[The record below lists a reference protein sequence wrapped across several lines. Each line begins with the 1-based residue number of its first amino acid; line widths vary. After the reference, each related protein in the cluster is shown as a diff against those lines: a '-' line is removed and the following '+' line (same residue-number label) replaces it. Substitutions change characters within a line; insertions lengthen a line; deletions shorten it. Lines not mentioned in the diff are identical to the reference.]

1 MATKLSIL
9 IGASA
14 LALSAGWANARTV
27 CYVTAADAH
36 AYVTPA
42 NNAIAARAAEL
53 GVELIQLSQNFDVQ
67 TGTEQMNT
75 CIARNVDGIILWP
88 LDPQAYIPG
97 LARAKAAGIPSILIN
112 SPMDAAAN
120 DFIQSFTGPDTYQQG
135 GMAADSLH
143 AAMNG
148 EGTVIVI
155 AGQAENGTTIGR
167 VGGFV
172 DRLAEIGSGIE
183 VLETVNADFDQQKAL
198 VASRDLI
205 TRFGDRIQGVYAN
218 DDTMARGFIDAWK
231 EARPGQAMPVVIGI
245 SAISSWSRPKELAPF
260 SSRMPAISKGAPERK
275 TYSPTASDTLSKSSP
290 AVVVPNTTT
299 PTRRSTS
306 SAVKKV
312 PYSTLRLFAR
322 SQSSETPSTDPRRR
336 WCSRWNRG

>member
-53 GVELIQLSQNFDVQ
+53 GIELIQLSQNFDVQ

-120 DFIQSFTGPDTYQQG
+120 EFIQSFTGPDTYQQG

-148 EGTVIVI
+148 TGTVIVI
-155 AGQAENGTTIGR
+155 AGQAGNGTTIGR

-245 SAISSWSRPKELAPF
+245 NGQVDAFESIRVGE
-260 SSRMPAISKGAPERK
+260 M
-275 TYSPTASDTLSKSSP
+275 
-290 AVVVPNTTT
+290 
-299 PTRRSTS
+299 
-306 SAVKKV
+306 
-312 PYSTLRLFAR
+312 YSTIVQSPFEDGLLAINTIAAIMDGQQVDAR
-322 SQSSETPSTDPRRR
+322 IPIPLTVVTIENVDQVEPAF
-336 WCSRWNRG
+336 

>member
-53 GVELIQLSQNFDVQ
+53 GIELIQLSQNFDVQ

-120 DFIQSFTGPDTYQQG
+120 DFIVSFTGPDTYQQG

-155 AGQAENGTTIGR
+155 AGQAGNGTTIGR
-167 VGGFV
+167 VGGFM

-231 EARPGQAMPVVIGI
+231 EARPGQPMPVVIGI
-245 SAISSWSRPKELAPF
+245 NGQVDAFESIRVGE
-260 SSRMPAISKGAPERK
+260 M
-275 TYSPTASDTLSKSSP
+275 
-290 AVVVPNTTT
+290 
-299 PTRRSTS
+299 
-306 SAVKKV
+306 
-312 PYSTLRLFAR
+312 YSTIVQSPFEDGLLAMNTIAAIMDGQQVEAR
-322 SQSSETPSTDPRRR
+322 IPIPLTVVTIENVDLVEPAF
-336 WCSRWNRG
+336 